1 MLICAKQPLLDRC
14 SEDQGAEMP
23 RPKHCRY
30 VSSAPSVTYF
40 KPRGIPLRELEEVTL
55 CVDELEALRLAD
67 MEGLTAID
75 AAQHMR
81 VSRHTFGRTLAAAR
95 RKVAMALS
103 QGQALRIEG
112 GSYAVHEGG
121 HCRRNAEGEGASCC
135 CHSSNESKEISMQ
148 KIAISSEGPTLED
161 WVDPRFGRAGGF
173 VVVELPERKLEYIDN
188 GASQMMAM
196 GAGIE
201 TAERMAAAGVEVVLS
216 GYVGPKAFAA
226 LSAAGIKICQDVEG
240 LTVGEA
246 IDNYVAGKY
255 PFASESNKQ

>member
-1 MLICAKQPLLDRC
+1 
-14 SEDQGAEMP
+14 MP

-30 VSSAPSVTYF
+30 VSSAPNVTYF

-55 CVDELEALRLAD
+55 SVDELEALRLAD
-67 MEGLTAID
+67 REGLTAID

-95 RKVAMALS
+95 RKVATALS
-103 QGQALRIEG
+103 MGQALRIEG

-121 HCRRNAEGEGASCC
+121 HCRHGADHECSC
-135 CHSSNESKEISMQ
+135 HTSNEYKEISMQ

-173 VVVELPERKLEYIDN
+173 VVVELPERKLDYIDN

-216 GYVGPKAFAA
+216 GYVGPKAFDA
-226 LSAAGIKICQDVEG
+226 LTAAGIKICQDVEG
-240 LTVGEA
+240 ITIGEA
-246 IDNYVAGKY
+246 IENYVAGKY
-255 PFASESNKQ
+255 PFAPESNKQ

>member
-1 MLICAKQPLLDRC
+1 
-14 SEDQGAEMP
+14 MP

-30 VSSAPSVTYF
+30 VSSAPNVTYF

-55 CVDELEALRLAD
+55 SVDELEALRLAD
-67 MEGLTAID
+67 REGLTAID

-95 RKVAMALS
+95 RKVATALS
-103 QGQALRIEG
+103 MGQALRIEG

-121 HCRRNAEGEGASCC
+121 HCRHGAGHECSC
-135 CHSSNESKEISMQ
+135 HTSNESKEISMQ

-173 VVVELPERKLEYIDN
+173 VIVELPERKLDYIDN

-201 TAERMAAAGVEVVLS
+201 TAERLAAAGGEVVLS

-240 LTVGEA
+240 ITIGEA
-246 IDNYVAGKY
+246 IENYVAGKY
-255 PFASESNKQ
+255 PFATESNKQ

>member
-1 MLICAKQPLLDRC
+1 
-14 SEDQGAEMP
+14 MP

-55 CVDELEALRLAD
+55 SVDELEALRLAD

-75 AAQHMR
+75 AAQHMQ
-81 VSRHTFGRTLAAAR
+81 VSRHTFGRTLASAR
-95 RKVAMALS
+95 RKVATALC
-103 QGQALRIEG
+103 QGQAMRIEG
-112 GSYAVHEGG
+112 GSYALRDVCRNTDAESGTAAPSSEG
-121 HCRRNAEGEGASCC
+121 HSACSC
-135 CHSSNESKEISMQ
+135 HTFNDTKEISMQ

-161 WVDPRFGRAGGF
+161 YVDPRFGRAGGF
-173 VVVELPERKLEYIDN
+173 VVVELPERKLDYIDN

-216 GYVGPKAFAA
+216 GYVGPKAFDA
-226 LSAAGIKICQDVEG
+226 LTAAGIKICQDVEG
-240 LTVGEA
+240 ITVGEA
-246 IDNYVAGKY
+246 IDRFERGDY
-255 PFASESNKQ
+255 PFATASNK

>member
-1 MLICAKQPLLDRC
+1 
-14 SEDQGAEMP
+14 MP

-30 VSSAPSVTYF
+30 VSSAPNVTYF

-55 CVDELEALRLAD
+55 SVDELEALRLAD
-67 MEGLTAID
+67 REGLTAID

-81 VSRHTFGRTLAAAR
+81 VSRHTFGRTLASAR
-95 RKVAMALS
+95 RKVATALS
-103 QGQALRIEG
+103 MGQALRIEG

-121 HCRRNAEGEGASCC
+121 HCRHGAGHACSC
-135 CHSSNESKEISMQ
+135 HTSNESKEISMQ

-173 VVVELPERKLEYIDN
+173 VIVELPERKLDYIDN

-201 TAERMAAAGVEVVLS
+201 TAERMAASGVEVVLS

-226 LSAAGIKICQDVEG
+226 LTAAGIKICQDVEG
-240 LTVGEA
+240 ITIGEA
-246 IDNYVAGKY
+246 IENYVAGKY
-255 PFASESNKQ
+255 PFATESNKQ

>member
-1 MLICAKQPLLDRC
+1 
-14 SEDQGAEMP
+14 MP

-30 VSSAPSVTYF
+30 VSSAPSVNYF
-40 KPRGIPLRELEEVTL
+40 KPCGIPLRELEEVTL
-55 CVDELEALRLAD
+55 SVDELEALRLAD
-67 MEGLTAID
+67 REGLTAID

-95 RKVAMALS
+95 RKVATALS
-103 QGQALRIEG
+103 MGQALRIEG

-121 HCRRNAEGEGASCC
+121 HCRHGAGHGCSC
-135 CHSSNESKEISMQ
+135 HTSNESKEISMQ

-173 VVVELPERKLEYIDN
+173 VIVELPERKLDYIDN

-240 LTVGEA
+240 ITIGEA
-246 IDNYVAGKY
+246 IENYVAAKY
-255 PFASESNKQ
+255 PFATESNKQ

>member
-1 MLICAKQPLLDRC
+1 
-14 SEDQGAEMP
+14 MP

-30 VSSAPSVTYF
+30 VSSAPNVTYF

-55 CVDELEALRLAD
+55 SVDELEALRLAD
-67 MEGLTAID
+67 REGLTAID

-95 RKVAMALS
+95 RKVATALS
-103 QGQALRIEG
+103 MGQALRIEG

-121 HCRRNAEGEGASCC
+121 HCRHSADKTCSC
-135 CHSSNESKEISMQ
+135 HTSNESKEISMQ

-173 VVVELPERKLEYIDN
+173 VIVELPERKLDYIDN

-240 LTVGEA
+240 ITIGEA
-246 IDNYVAGKY
+246 IENYVAGKY
-255 PFASESNKQ
+255 PFATESNKQ

>member
-1 MLICAKQPLLDRC
+1 
-14 SEDQGAEMP
+14 MP

-81 VSRHTFGRTLAAAR
+81 ISRHTFGRTLAAAR

-121 HCRRNAEGEGASCC
+121 HCRRKAEGEGASCC

-173 VVVELPERKLEYIDN
+173 VVVELPERKLDYIDN

-255 PFASESNKQ
+255 PFASASNKQ

>member
-1 MLICAKQPLLDRC
+1 
-14 SEDQGAEMP
+14 MP

-30 VSSAPSVTYF
+30 VSSAPNVTYF
-40 KPRGIPLRELEEVTL
+40 KPSGIPLRELEEVTL
-55 CVDELEALRLAD
+55 SVDELEALRLAD
-67 MEGLTAID
+67 REGLTAID

-95 RKVAMALS
+95 RKVATALS
-103 QGQALRIEG
+103 MGQALRIEG

-121 HCRRNAEGEGASCC
+121 PCRHGAGKTCSC
-135 CHSSNESKEISMQ
+135 HTSNESKEISMQ

-173 VVVELPERKLEYIDN
+173 VIVELPERKLDYIDN

-240 LTVGEA
+240 ITIGEA
-246 IDNYVAGKY
+246 IENYVAGKY
-255 PFASESNKQ
+255 PFATESNKQ

>member
-1 MLICAKQPLLDRC
+1 M
-14 SEDQGAEMP
+14 
-23 RPKHCRY
+23 
-30 VSSAPSVTYF
+30 SSAPNVTYF

-55 CVDELEALRLAD
+55 SVDELEALRLAD
-67 MEGLTAID
+67 REGLTAID

-95 RKVAMALS
+95 RKVATALS
-103 QGQALRIEG
+103 MGQALRIEG

-121 HCRRNAEGEGASCC
+121 HCRHGAGHGCSC
-135 CHSSNESKEISMQ
+135 HTSNESKEISMQ

-173 VVVELPERKLEYIDN
+173 VIVELPERKLDYIDN

-216 GYVGPKAFAA
+216 GYVGPKAFDA
-226 LSAAGIKICQDVEG
+226 LTAAGIKICQDVEG
-240 LTVGEA
+240 ITIGEA
-246 IDNYVAGKY
+246 IENYVAGKY
-255 PFASESNKQ
+255 PFATESNKQ

>member
-1 MLICAKQPLLDRC
+1 
-14 SEDQGAEMP
+14 MP

-30 VSSAPSVTYF
+30 VSSAPNVTYF
-40 KPRGIPLRELEEVTL
+40 KPSGIPLRELEEVTL
-55 CVDELEALRLAD
+55 SVDELEALRLAD
-67 MEGLTAID
+67 REGLTAID

-81 VSRHTFGRTLAAAR
+81 VSRHTFGRTLASAR
-95 RKVAMALS
+95 RKVATALS
-103 QGQALRIEG
+103 MGQALRIEG

-121 HCRRNAEGEGASCC
+121 HCRHGAGHACSC
-135 CHSSNESKEISMQ
+135 HTSNESKEISMQ

-173 VVVELPERKLEYIDN
+173 VIVELPERKLDYIDN

-226 LSAAGIKICQDVEG
+226 LTAAGIKICQDVEG
-240 LTVGEA
+240 ITIGEA
-246 IDNYVAGKY
+246 IENYVAGKY
-255 PFASESNKQ
+255 PFATESNKQ

>member
-1 MLICAKQPLLDRC
+1 
-14 SEDQGAEMP
+14 MP

-30 VSSAPSVTYF
+30 VSSAPNVTYF

-55 CVDELEALRLAD
+55 SVDELEALRLAD
-67 MEGLTAID
+67 REGLTAID

-95 RKVAMALS
+95 RKVATALS
-103 QGQALRIEG
+103 MGQALRIEG

-121 HCRRNAEGEGASCC
+121 HCRHGAGHACSC
-135 CHSSNESKEISMQ
+135 HTSNESKEISMQ

-173 VVVELPERKLEYIDN
+173 VIVELPERKLDYIDN

-226 LSAAGIKICQDVEG
+226 LTAAGIKICQDVEG
-240 LTVGEA
+240 ITIGEA
-246 IDNYVAGKY
+246 IENYVAGKY
-255 PFASESNKQ
+255 PFATESNKQ

>member
-1 MLICAKQPLLDRC
+1 
-14 SEDQGAEMP
+14 MP

-30 VSSAPSVTYF
+30 VSSAPNVTYF

-55 CVDELEALRLAD
+55 SVDELEALRLAD
-67 MEGLTAID
+67 REGLTAID

-95 RKVAMALS
+95 RKVATALS
-103 QGQALRIEG
+103 AGQALRIEG

-121 HCRRNAEGEGASCC
+121 HCRHGASKTCS
-135 CHSSNESKEISMQ
+135 CHTSNESKEISMQ

-173 VVVELPERKLEYIDN
+173 VIVELPERKLDYIDN

-196 GAGIE
+196 GASIE

-226 LSAAGIKICQDVEG
+226 LTAAGIKICQDVEG
-240 LTVGEA
+240 ITIGEA
-246 IDNYVAGKY
+246 IENYVTGKY
-255 PFASESNKQ
+255 PFATESNKQ

>member
-1 MLICAKQPLLDRC
+1 
-14 SEDQGAEMP
+14 
-23 RPKHCRY
+23 
-30 VSSAPSVTYF
+30 
-40 KPRGIPLRELEEVTL
+40 
-55 CVDELEALRLAD
+55 VDELEALRLAD
-67 MEGLTAID
+67 REGLTAID

-95 RKVAMALS
+95 RKVATALS
-103 QGQALRIEG
+103 MGQALRIEG

-121 HCRRNAEGEGASCC
+121 HCRHGAGHGCSC
-135 CHSSNESKEISMQ
+135 HTSNESKEISMQ

-173 VVVELPERKLEYIDN
+173 VVVELPERKLDYIDN

-216 GYVGPKAFAA
+216 GYVGPKAFDA
-226 LSAAGIKICQDVEG
+226 LTAAGIKICQDVEG
-240 LTVGEA
+240 ITIGEA
-246 IDNYVAGKY
+246 IENYVAGKY
-255 PFASESNKQ
+255 PFATESNKQ

>member
-1 MLICAKQPLLDRC
+1 
-14 SEDQGAEMP
+14 MP

-30 VSSAPSVTYF
+30 VSSAPNVTYF
-40 KPRGIPLRELEEVTL
+40 KPSGIPLRELEEVTL
-55 CVDELEALRLAD
+55 SVDELEALRLAD
-67 MEGLTAID
+67 REGLTAID

-95 RKVAMALS
+95 RKVATALS
-103 QGQALRIEG
+103 MGQALRIEG

-121 HCRRNAEGEGASCC
+121 HCRHGADKTCSC
-135 CHSSNESKEISMQ
+135 HTSNEYKEISMQ

-173 VVVELPERKLEYIDN
+173 VVVELPERKLDYIDN

-216 GYVGPKAFAA
+216 GYVGPKAFDA
-226 LSAAGIKICQDVEG
+226 LTAAGIKICQDVEG
-240 LTVGEA
+240 ITIGEA
-246 IDNYVAGKY
+246 IENYVAGKY
-255 PFASESNKQ
+255 PFATESNKQ

>member
-1 MLICAKQPLLDRC
+1 
-14 SEDQGAEMP
+14 MP

-30 VSSAPSVTYF
+30 VSSAPSVNYF
-40 KPRGIPLRELEEVTL
+40 KPCGIPLRELDEVTL
-55 CVDELEALRLAD
+55 SVDELEALRLAD
-67 MEGLTAID
+67 KEGLTAID
-75 AAQHMR
+75 AAQHML
-81 VSRHTFGRTLAAAR
+81 VSRHTFGRTLASAR
-95 RKVAMALS
+95 RKVATALS
-103 QGQALRIEG
+103 EGLALRIEG
-112 GSYAVHEGG
+112 GSYAVHEGK
-121 HCRRNAEGEGASCC
+121 CRHARREQKACSC
-135 CHSSNESKEISMQ
+135 HTSNEYKEISMQ

-173 VVVELPERKLEYIDN
+173 VVVELPERKLDYIDN

-216 GYVGPKAFAA
+216 GYVGPKAFDA
-226 LSAAGIKICQDVEG
+226 LTAAGIKICQDVEG
-240 LTVGEA
+240 ITIGEA

>member
-1 MLICAKQPLLDRC
+1 MVPGK
-14 SEDQGAEMP
+14 QGAGMP

-40 KPRGIPLRELEEVTL
+40 KPSGIPLRELEEVTL
-55 CVDELEALRLAD
+55 SVDELEALRLAD
-67 MEGLTAID
+67 REGLTAID

-95 RKVAMALS
+95 RKVATALS

-112 GSYAVHEGG
+112 GSYAVHECG
-121 HCRRNAEGEGASCC
+121 CRHRHGAGSVNELCPC
-135 CHSSNESKEISMQ
+135 QSSNESKEISMQ

-173 VVVELPERKLEYIDN
+173 VVVELPERKLDYIDN

-216 GYVGPKAFAA
+216 GYVGPKAFEA
-226 LSAAGIKICQDVEG
+226 LTAAGIKICQDVEG

-246 IDNYVAGKY
+246 IENYVAGKY

>member
-1 MLICAKQPLLDRC
+1 
-14 SEDQGAEMP
+14 MP

-30 VSSAPSVTYF
+30 VSSAPNVTYF

-55 CVDELEALRLAD
+55 SVDELEALRLAD
-67 MEGLTAID
+67 REGLTAID

-95 RKVAMALS
+95 RKVATALS
-103 QGQALRIEG
+103 MGQALRIEG

-121 HCRRNAEGEGASCC
+121 HCRHGAGQCSC
-135 CHSSNESKEISMQ
+135 HTSNESKEISMQ
-148 KIAISSEGPTLED
+148 TIAISSEGPTLEE

-173 VVVELPERKLEYIDN
+173 VIVELPERKLDYIDN

-240 LTVGEA
+240 ITIGEA
-246 IDNYVAGKY
+246 IENYVAGKY
-255 PFASESNKQ
+255 PFATESNKQ

>member
-1 MLICAKQPLLDRC
+1 
-14 SEDQGAEMP
+14 MP

-67 MEGLTAID
+67 KEGLTAID

-95 RKVAMALS
+95 RKVATALS
-103 QGQALRIEG
+103 LGQALRIEG
-112 GSYAVHEGG
+112 GSYAVHEGA
-121 HCRRNAEGEGASCC
+121 RRHTEACS
-135 CHSSNESKEISMQ
+135 CHSPNESKELSMQ

-173 VVVELPERKLEYIDN
+173 VVVELPERRLDYIDN

-216 GYVGPKAFAA
+216 GYVGPKAFEA

-246 IDNYVAGKY
+246 IENYVAGKY

>member
-1 MLICAKQPLLDRC
+1 MPGQ
-14 SEDQGAEMP
+14 QGAGMP

-67 MEGLTAID
+67 KEGLTAID

-95 RKVAMALS
+95 RKVATALS
-103 QGQALRIEG
+103 LGQALRIEG

-121 HCRRNAEGEGASCC
+121 HCRRKAEGEGSSCL

-173 VVVELPERKLEYIDN
+173 VVVELPERKLDYIDN

-216 GYVGPKAFAA
+216 GYVGPKAFEA

-246 IDNYVAGKY
+246 IENYVAGKY

>member
-1 MLICAKQPLLDRC
+1 
-14 SEDQGAEMP
+14 MP

-30 VSSAPSVTYF
+30 VSSAPNVTYF
-40 KPRGIPLRELEEVTL
+40 KPRGIPLRELE
-55 CVDELEALRLAD
+55 ALRLAD
-67 MEGLTAID
+67 REGLTAID

-81 VSRHTFGRTLAAAR
+81 VSRHTFGRTLASAR
-95 RKVAMALS
+95 RKVATALS
-103 QGQALRIEG
+103 MGQALRIEG

-121 HCRRNAEGEGASCC
+121 HCRHGAGHACSC
-135 CHSSNESKEISMQ
+135 HTSNESKEISMQ

-173 VVVELPERKLEYIDN
+173 VIVELPERKLDYIDN

-226 LSAAGIKICQDVEG
+226 LTAAGIKICQDVEG
-240 LTVGEA
+240 ITIGEA
-246 IDNYVAGKY
+246 IENYVAGKY
-255 PFASESNKQ
+255 PFATESNKQ

>member
-1 MLICAKQPLLDRC
+1 
-14 SEDQGAEMP
+14 MP

-30 VSSAPSVTYF
+30 VSSAPNVTYF
-40 KPRGIPLRELEEVTL
+40 KPSGIPLRELEEVTL
-55 CVDELEALRLAD
+55 SVDELEALRLAD
-67 MEGLTAID
+67 REGLTAID

-95 RKVAMALS
+95 RKVATALS
-103 QGQALRIEG
+103 MGQALRIEG

-121 HCRRNAEGEGASCC
+121 HCRHGAGQQCSC
-135 CHSSNESKEISMQ
+135 HTSNESKEISMQ

-173 VVVELPERKLEYIDN
+173 VIVELPERKLDYIDN

-226 LSAAGIKICQDVEG
+226 LTAAGIKICQDVEG
-240 LTVGEA
+240 ITIGEA
-246 IDNYVAGKY
+246 IENYVAGKY
-255 PFASESNKQ
+255 PFATESNKQ